1 MIEYY
6 SQPDIHANH
15 ANYLQQDCLIAKR
28 ATGLSLEIMLDEWIA
43 KFNQPYKFVGNTRI
57 KETKGAWLKWQI

>member
-1 MIEYY
+1 MLEYY

-15 ANYLQQDCLIAKR
+15 ANYLKQDCLIAKR
-28 ATGLSLEIMLDEWIA
+28 ATGLSLEIMRDEWLA

-57 KETKGAWLKWQI
+57 K